1 MWKTFYQRHYKR
13 HCLHTVFTYHDTCSS
28 DTMCVQVYIKFVL
41 ISAIDSITSHYL
53 VHIRA
58 NFCAHFSSFNYYF
71 SFLHLKNQLKC
82 LSWIQA
88 IIKHWPNSTTNLL
101 KKYFC
106 IMKKNWKYFYS
117 SMHSIYVKETTG
129 CWLNYQPYKAHFSCD
144 LQFIIEF
151 PLCYFGS
158 ELIWISKETIP
169 CNIWT
174 KHPFWVVMKKYF
186 LAAWET
192 WHIMN
197 DMLAPEY
204 EF

>member
-1 MWKTFYQRHYKR
+1 MCTSLHQICTDFCYWFYH
-13 HCLHTVFTYHDTCSS
+13 F
-28 DTMCVQVYIKFVL
+28 
-41 ISAIDSITSHYL
+41 HYL

-106 IMKKNWKYFYS
+106 FMKKNWKYFYS

-144 LQFIIEF
+144 LQFITEF

-174 KHPFWVVMKKYF
+174 KHPFWVVNEKIFFSSLRNVAYNEWHVGTRVWVLRVPQFIYLF
-186 LAAWET
+186 LD
-192 WHIMN
+192 ILN
-197 DMLAPEY
+197 
-204 EF
+204 